1 MNKFILRFIVS
12 LIFFLAIII
21 IYLSTLG
28 IETDRFNNQISNQ
41 VKNFNENFRLELRKV
56 KILLDPIE
64 LKINAKTLGSNL
76 RYNDKEIQIETIKFS
91 LSLRSIISKK
101 PLLTE
106 LDISTKSIEIKNLI
120 SLIRLFK
127 NDAKLFIAEKIIKK
141 GFIIA
146 NIKIN
151 FNQMGKIKNNYEIT
165 GLVKDV
171 KINLFDEYQLSK
183 INFNF
188 ELNENEYNFKN
199 IDLYLNK
206 NKIFLPLL
214 RSEKIDKKIFV
225 SGKINSRNFALQ
237 GINLKKVLHLNQIH
251 QNIDKIVFSSEN
263 TFKFEIS
270 EKLKIKRVKIL
281 SKIDLNELTLENKS
295 DFTKFFPNLKDQIK
309 FQKNKIELEYID
321 ENLKLKGSGKILI
334 QNTEDDIEYNITKD
348 KENLMFEGNLN
359 ISNNP
364 IIFDFLNFQ
373 KGKDSTLVIKVKG
386 NKKLD
391 ENVFFEKIYLEEK
404 KNIFSI
410 SNLYLDK
417 QNMIKEFKEINLNY
431 LDRDKLKNEISII
444 KKESDYI
451 LKGKILNLTKLIDN
465 LLYSKKEKDKNFFK
479 KKLNLKVDIKKVY
492 LDKYSPLT
500 NLRGYLVIKDKEIL
514 SAELVSIFSN
524 DKKFIYSVKSKDNQK
539 TTTFF
544 SEYPKPLVN
553 RYKFIK
559 GFDEGTLDFFSVK
572 KNDISKSVLII
583 DNFKLKEVPIL
594 AKILTLASLQGIAD
608 LLTGEGIRFTD
619 FEMKFTNKE
628 DLMTID
634 EMYAIGPAISIL
646 LDGYIEPKNLI
657 SLRGTLVPATTINR
671 TIAPIPLIG
680 DILVGKKVGEGVFGV
695 SFKIKGPPKKLET
708 TVNPIKTLTP
718 RFITRTLEKIKRN

>member
-309 FQKNKIELEYID
+309 FQKNKIEL
-321 ENLKLKGSGKILI
+321 
-334 QNTEDDIEYNITKD
+334 
-348 KENLMFEGNLN
+348 
-359 ISNNP
+359 
-364 IIFDFLNFQ
+364 
-373 KGKDSTLVIKVKG
+373 
-386 NKKLD
+386 
-391 ENVFFEKIYLEEK
+391 
-404 KNIFSI
+404 
-410 SNLYLDK
+410 
-417 QNMIKEFKEINLNY
+417 
-431 LDRDKLKNEISII
+431 
-444 KKESDYI
+444 
-451 LKGKILNLTKLIDN
+451 
-465 LLYSKKEKDKNFFK
+465 
-479 KKLNLKVDIKKVY
+479 
-492 LDKYSPLT
+492 
-500 NLRGYLVIKDKEIL
+500 
-514 SAELVSIFSN
+514 
-524 DKKFIYSVKSKDNQK
+524 
-539 TTTFF
+539 
-544 SEYPKPLVN
+544 
-553 RYKFIK
+553 
-559 GFDEGTLDFFSVK
+559 
-572 KNDISKSVLII
+572 
-583 DNFKLKEVPIL
+583 
-594 AKILTLASLQGIAD
+594 
-608 LLTGEGIRFTD
+608 
-619 FEMKFTNKE
+619 
-628 DLMTID
+628 
-634 EMYAIGPAISIL
+634 
-646 LDGYIEPKNLI
+646 
-657 SLRGTLVPATTINR
+657 
-671 TIAPIPLIG
+671 
-680 DILVGKKVGEGVFGV
+680 
-695 SFKIKGPPKKLET
+695 
-708 TVNPIKTLTP
+708 
-718 RFITRTLEKIKRN
+718 